1 MASPF
6 YVWDPRTHDG
16 FPASLEQAEYSAI
29 HAPRESD
36 LSPAVE
42 SWIEA
47 VKTFTLSD
55 ANKPYMSDHVIGD
68 VKAMQPRTVL
78 ELEQM
83 HIEGGEYFY
92 KFLVESIQSYGLAAY
107 DSYRGIF
114 ICSEY
119 LLPPQAS
126 QQLAQ
131 QFAHVVH
138 PAQDVI
144 DIDRL
149 PTSQKQFEALV
160 YGWVEQQQFKAGRFE
175 LKEVETEGIG
185 TWPCL
190 VRENDLFIEICGLSL
205 SYRGEPQVQRFNHK
219 IKIKPLI
226 GIARLDGITI
236 FPGEVKFK
244 QEKVCHY
251 RRYLDNPALLKAFL
265 QQFKSYFDLIDPH
278 LTSLTHLNLLLNHN
292 DDFNFK
298 NDYFSYGKKPGRVP
312 TLLALAKLCNDPAYS
327 ALYEQW
333 AANVEVDKGKAVFK
347 DEELENAFLS
357 QLQPVENI

>member
-6 YVWDPRTHDG
+6 YVWDPRTHAG

-119 LLPPQAS
+119 LLPPQVS

-149 PTSQKQFEALV
+149 PTSQKQFEAVVRHWLTNQNF
-160 YGWVEQQQFKAGRFE
+160 GSGKFE
-175 LKEVETEGIG
+175 LRNWEKLYYGVKSKSYLTLI
-185 TWPCL
+185 
-190 VRENDLFIEICGLSL
+190 REHDLFIEECGLSL
-205 SYRGEPQVQRFNHK
+205 TYRGEPKVNDFFHEIY
-219 IKIKPLI
+219 IKSLTSIAGVDSFRLYPKSIKYNNE
-226 GIARLDGITI
+226 AT
-236 FPGEVKFK
+236 FQYEN
-244 QEKVCHY
+244 
-251 RRYLDNPALLKAFL
+251 YLDTVERFKIFL
-265 QQFKSYFDLIDPH
+265 DKDKNYFTIVDPYMKS
-278 LTSLTHLNLLLNHN
+278 LTSLNNLINHEKKFKLTQHNFEKRLNPQML
-292 DDFNFK
+292 
-298 NDYFSYGKKPGRVP
+298 SI
-312 TLLALAKLCNDPAYS
+312 AKLVNDPEYDR
-327 ALYEQW
+327 LYI
-333 AANVEVDKGKAVFK
+333 
-347 DEELENAFLS
+347 EEKECACKNLKETSFHRKYDFLNE
-357 QLQPVENI
+357 LRPIENI